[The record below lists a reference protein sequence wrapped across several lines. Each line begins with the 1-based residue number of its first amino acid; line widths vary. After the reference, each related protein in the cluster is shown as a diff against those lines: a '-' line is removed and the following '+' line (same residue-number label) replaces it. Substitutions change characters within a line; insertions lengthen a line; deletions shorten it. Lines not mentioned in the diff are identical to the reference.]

1 MSVPSAEALGALA
14 ALGSALTWAV
24 TSLLVRTL
32 IPTFHAVAI
41 NALRC
46 VVSGALLLGLILL
59 TGGGGTLAAISGPT
73 LWLLVVSILAAV
85 GVGDTAFFDSTRRL
99 GLGRGMSIAMTYPLV
114 AAALAVT
121 FLDEPVTAR
130 VLLGALL
137 TLGGV
142 FLIVSA
148 RRDDAVREASPWWL
162 GVAGATVAAM
172 AWGVSSVLMKAP
184 LRELDAVTAQA
195 VRLPLAGVLLL
206 ATPWSR
212 GAIGQL
218 RASEAATIGCLAAV
232 SLLTAVSSV
241 MYMAGLKYAGVTV
254 ATVLSSTAPMFAIP
268 LGLVFLG
275 ERVSVAP
282 LLGTLATIAGIVV
295 LQW

>member
-24 TSLLVRTL
+24 TSVLVRTL

-59 TGGGGTLAAISGPT
+59 TGGGGALAAISGPT

-114 AAALAVT
+114 AAVLAVT

-162 GVAGATVAAM
+162 GVAGATAAAM

-212 GAIGQL
+212 GVVGQL
-218 RASEAATIGCLAAV
+218 RASGRAIVGCLAAV

-282 LLGTLATIAGIVV
+282 VLGTLATIAGIVV